1 MRRRKFI
8 TLLGGALFAC
18 PHFVK
23 RRVPLEHSGINVR
36 IVELSA
42 PPDFDKSFEIALNEQ
57 VGARHPRATIASLA
71 IKIAGFLQALAE
83 RRDLPA
89 QQPGRSG
96 AHDSDQRHRRLLR
109 ARGERPKKRW
119 SDRRAA
125 EQRDEL
131 AAFHHQVFPARLLGA
146 ARWD

>member
-57 VGARHPRATIASLA
+57 VGARHPRATRNDR
-71 IKIAGFLQALAE
+71 E
-83 RRDLPA
+83 PRDKDSRIP
-89 QQPGRSG
+89 SG
-96 AHDSDQRHRRLLR
+96 P
-109 ARGERPKKRW
+109 RGT
-119 SDRRAA
+119 
-125 EQRDEL
+125 L
-131 AAFHHQVFPARLLGA
+131 
-146 ARWD
+146 